1 MATQVKKHKGK
12 ATKKPVKKAVK
23 KAPVAKAKSD
33 KKIAVKTPTKKAAKS
48 PAKKV
53 VTAKKKAPKK
63 APVAKAKSPAKV
75 PAPKAVKAA
84 PLKSPKVAQKRKSKV
99 SAKNAPKSTNGINTQ
114 NKSKPNQVKEAPVTT
129 QKTHGRDMHFIPT
142 HHQETP
148 QTIHDSIKEEKLFHH
163 DELVA
168 VNQENANVKADMASR
183 MGNKRIFRNR
193 GGV

>member
-1 MATQVKKHKGK
+1 MTTQVKKHKGK
-12 ATKKPVKKAVK
+12 ATKKPIKKAAKKAVK

-48 PAKKV
+48 PAQ
-53 VTAKKKAPKK
+53 
-63 APVAKAKSPAKV
+63 
-75 PAPKAVKAA
+75 KAVKAA
-84 PLKSPKVAQKRKSKV
+84 PLTSPQVAQKRNSKV
-99 SAKNAPKSTNGINTQ
+99 SPTVAPKSTNGINTQ
-114 NKSKPNQVKEAPVTT
+114 NKSRPNQVKEAPVTT

-142 HHQETP
+142 QHQETP

-168 VNQENANVKADMASR
+168 VNQENAKVKADMASR

>member
-23 KAPVAKAKSD
+23 KAPVAKVQSD

-99 SAKNAPKSTNGINTQ
+99 SPKVAPKSTNGINTQ
-114 NKSKPNQVKEAPVTT
+114 NKSRPNQVKEAPVTT

-142 HHQETP
+142 QHQETP

-168 VNQENANVKADMASR
+168 VNQENAKVKADMASR

-193 GGV
+193 GGI